1 MAGDGYIS
9 NVLRLRTAIERGQ
22 LTLEY
27 QPKADM
33 RTGRIVGAE
42 ALARWDAPRRGRIMP
57 SQFIPAAERI
67 PDSIKVLTEWSLGSA
82 IEQAAEWREQGND
95 LTIAVNLSPRML
107 LDDELTDTIASLLDE
122 WDVPADRLQLELTET
137 ALIDVTE
144 PERVNA
150 TMRELSDMGLLIA
163 LDDFGTGYSSLTQ
176 IRDLPIDKVKIDK
189 SFVSRMDSR
198 PNDALIV
205 RGVIALA
212 KSLGLRIVAE
222 GVETEPVWRLLCDL
236 GCDVAQG
243 NYLSPPVPPD
253 DLICWVRQWE
263 ELYEEAH
270 RMAEE
275 LLERRYGPDNRRTG
289 IDDRR
294 NGGRRNGRLS
304 AASPSAW
311 RS

>member
-1 MAGDGYIS
+1 MARDGYIPT
-9 NVLRLRTAIERGQ
+9 VLRLRTAIERGQ

-57 SQFIPAAERI
+57 GDFIPAAERI
-67 PDSIKVLTEWSLGSA
+67 PDSIKLLTEWSLDRA
-82 IEQAAEWREQGND
+82 LEQAAEWHEQGND
-95 LTIAVNLSPRML
+95 LTIAVNLSPAML
-107 LDDELTDTIASLLDE
+107 VDEELPGTIASLLDS
-122 WDVPADRLQLELTET
+122 WDVPPDRLQLELTET

-144 PERVNA
+144 PVRVSQ
-150 TMRELSDMGLLIA
+150 TMQELSRMGLLIA

-176 IRDLPIDKVKIDK
+176 LRDLPIDKVKIDK
-189 SFVSRMDSR
+189 AFVSRMDER

-212 KSLGLRIVAE
+212 KSLGLRVVAE
-222 GVETEPVWRLLCDL
+222 GVETEPVWRLLSGL

-243 NYLSPPVPPD
+243 NYLSPPLPPD

-275 LLERRYGPDNRRTG
+275 LLERRYGPDNRRSG

-294 NGGRRNGRLS
+294 NDGRRNGRFS
-304 AASPSAW
+304 ATPSA
-311 RS
+311 